1 MSIEEVSL
9 LSAGERRTVLHTFN
23 KSTLEPPSGP
33 YLSQTIHG
41 MLEYWAAHTPR
52 APAVEFEVR
61 IRASLRFLP
70 FPPSQADRVTCKRT
84 SVDISAGRLVKP
96 NRSCRARC

>member
-23 KSTLEPPSGP
+23 KSMLEPPSGP

-61 IRASLRFLP
+61 HACLSASCHSLH
-70 FPPSQADRVTCKRT
+70 CKKIELLA
-84 SVDISAGRLVKP
+84 S
-96 NRSCRARC
+96 